1 MCRCI
6 FVCEV
11 PGPGDHPISTHD
23 ACCGRKCESC
33 TEISLHYLLINS
45 LPKNIKRWDR
55 EWIYIYELNQ
65 TWYYIEFVVNLEP
78 EGLKIRCRSSSNQL
92 WVCFTKFW
100 ISMWATSIGR
110 HLQRIFQRISIWT
123 WMNIWTWLGWRMES
137 SSKERESSLEFP
149 DFCFV
154 ISTQIIFETWN
165 DNLRDSGDT
174 CNESFRELTYGLEW
188 TFGHDWDGVWNHPQK
203 NENSH
208 LNFLVFFFVVST
220 QIIFETWN
228 DNLRD
233 WVTLV
238 N

>member
-1 MCRCI
+1 M
-6 FVCEV
+6 
-11 PGPGDHPISTHD
+11 
-23 ACCGRKCESC
+23 
-33 TEISLHYLLINS
+33 
-45 LPKNIKRWDR
+45 
-55 EWIYIYELNQ
+55 
-65 TWYYIEFVVNLEP
+65 NLEP
-78 EGLKIRCRSSSNQL
+78 EGLKNRCRSSSNQL
-92 WVCFTKFW
+92 RVCFTKFW

-110 HLQRIFQRISIWT
+110 HLQRIFQRVSIWT

-208 LNFLVFFFVVST
+208 LNFLVFFLSYRLKLSLKLEMT
-220 QIIFETWN
+220 ILMIESHW
-228 DNLRD
+228 
-233 WVTLV
+233 
-238 N
+238 